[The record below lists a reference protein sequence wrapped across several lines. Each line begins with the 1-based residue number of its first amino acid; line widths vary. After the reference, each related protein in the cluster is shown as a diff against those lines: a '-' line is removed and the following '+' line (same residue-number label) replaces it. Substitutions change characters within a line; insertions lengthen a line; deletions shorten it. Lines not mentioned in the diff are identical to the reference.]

1 MPLVISDA
9 ELQEARL
16 NEREAKVEFACRL
29 FGAEKLTLWSAAK
42 LAGLSRVAFEEEL
55 RQRGIAAYRPSSAEL
70 KADIATLDKLG
81 V

>member
-9 ELQEARL
+9 ELRDAHL

-29 FGAEKLTLWSAAK
+29 FEAEKLTLWSAAK

-55 RQRGIAAYRPSSAEL
+55 RHRGIAAFRPSSAEL
-70 KADIATLDKLG
+70 KADLAALDKLG

>member
-9 ELQEARL
+9 ELREARL

-29 FGAEKLTLWSAAK
+29 FEAEKLTLWSAAR

-55 RQRGIAAYRPSSAEL
+55 RRRGIAAYRPSPAEL
-70 KADIATLDKLG
+70 RADLATLDQLG